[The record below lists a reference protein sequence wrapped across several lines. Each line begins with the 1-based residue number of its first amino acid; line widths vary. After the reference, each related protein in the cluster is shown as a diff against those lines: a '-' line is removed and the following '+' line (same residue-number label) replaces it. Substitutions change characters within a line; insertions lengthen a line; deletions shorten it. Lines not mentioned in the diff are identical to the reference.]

1 MVTGFQKN
9 KEKQQILL
17 RFISLQML
25 LCYLLLVKASHKG
38 RGNRVGLLLRGWRG
52 TWVCGAVKGGWHHLS
67 R

>member
-38 RGNRVGLLLRGWRG
+38 RGNRVGL
-52 TWVCGAVKGGWHHLS
+52 
-67 R
+67 